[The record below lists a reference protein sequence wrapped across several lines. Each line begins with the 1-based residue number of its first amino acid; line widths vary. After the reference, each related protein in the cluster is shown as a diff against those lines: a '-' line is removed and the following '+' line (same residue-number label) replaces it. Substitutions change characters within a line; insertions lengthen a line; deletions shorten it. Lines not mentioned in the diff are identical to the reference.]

1 MASETTAP
9 PGTLYIQGEGSLL
22 VSYDRVKIHV
32 SIRCR
37 SVGINTAT
45 LAQTQN
51 QETTSAFMTALEDE
65 LGITKKDLKTEHFNL
80 NPIREYKQE
89 NGKSK
94 SYVVGYS
101 ASVTL
106 VVDVSTEDKSLVPQ
120 IYALASRF
128 EADQTE
134 VNVNNARAYVSE
146 SLKKS
151 SFVELFEDTMRD
163 AYFKAELYAKGAK
176 RTLGPIMVMSDK
188 PISIQ
193 SINPPRPE
201 PMARGA
207 KMMMAR
213 AGGPA
218 DAEEAYSAA
227 PMEMT
232 FGEGQRLTKHIHLQ
246 FHLL

>member
-1 MASETTAP
+1 
-9 PGTLYIQGEGSLL
+9 
-22 VSYDRVKIHV
+22 
-32 SIRCR
+32 
-37 SVGINTAT
+37 
-45 LAQTQN
+45 
-51 QETTSAFMTALEDE
+51 MTALEAE
-65 LGITKKDLKTEHFNL
+65 LGVTKKDLKTEHFNL

-89 NGKSK
+89 SGKSK

-106 VVDVSTEDKSLVPQ
+106 VVDVSTEDKALVPQ

-176 RTLGPIMVMSDK
+176 RTLGPIMVMSNK
-188 PISIQ
+188 PISVQ
-193 SINPPRPE
+193 SIDPPRPE
-201 PMARGA
+201 PMRGA

-218 DAEEAYSAA
+218 DEAYSAA